1 MYLDTGAAPAQV
13 TPHVR
18 ALSYRSDPQVLCETL
33 PPPYFSLR
41 ALASSWLTA
50 REHLSLRREFR
61 GSRQTASSKY
71 TELSFGELKTSLIIL
86 ELKTSSGQLKTSRVA
101 RCARS
106 GFPNKAR
113 KVKAASQQR
122 RKSDTNGRCEHGAPW
137 HDGL

>member
-33 PPPYFSLR
+33 PPLYFSLR

-61 GSRQTASSKY
+61 GSRQTVSYTVSS
-71 TELSFGELKTSLIIL
+71 GELKTSLIL
-86 ELKTSSGQLKTSRVA
+86 ELKTSSASGQLKTSIPTR
-101 RCARS
+101 RARS
-106 GFPNKAR
+106 KR
-113 KVKAASQQR
+113 LSQQR

>member
-71 TELSFGELKTSLIIL
+71 TELSFGELKTSL
-86 ELKTSSGQLKTSRVA
+86 S
-101 RCARS
+101 
-106 GFPNKAR
+106 
-113 KVKAASQQR
+113 
-122 RKSDTNGRCEHGAPW
+122 
-137 HDGL
+137 

>member
-86 ELKTSSGQLKTSRVA
+86 ELKTSSGQLKTSRELEAASTRGA
-101 RCARS
+101 RHARS
-106 GFPNKAR
+106 KR
-113 KVKAASQQR
+113 LSQQR